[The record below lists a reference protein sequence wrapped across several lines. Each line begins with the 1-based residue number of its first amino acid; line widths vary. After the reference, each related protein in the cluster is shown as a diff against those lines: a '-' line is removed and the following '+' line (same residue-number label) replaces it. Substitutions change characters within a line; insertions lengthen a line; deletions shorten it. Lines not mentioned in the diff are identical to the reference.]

1 MRRCRF
7 LLKRAGKQ
15 AMTGAM
21 ASDKEFNPRNPETLD
36 LLLSRRSVKA
46 RQMVAPGP
54 AGSALEKILRAGL
67 RVPDH
72 GKMGPWQFIV
82 VEGDARQKLGREI
95 ARCYREEDDR
105 PSESVARQLADVPA
119 QAPLLIVVAS
129 CLKDAKPIPE
139 WEQVLSAGAA
149 CQNMLV
155 AAHALG
161 FVGQWLTG
169 WAAYSP
175 GVRGVLGLGAKDRV
189 AGFLFMGS
197 HDGELSERHRAEYAD
212 VVRHWG
218 EEG

>member
-1 MRRCRF
+1 MGTSR
-7 LLKRAGKQ
+7 
-15 AMTGAM
+15 
-21 ASDKEFNPRNPETLD
+21 EINPENPETLD

-46 RQMVAPGP
+46 GRMEMPGP
-54 AGSALEKILRAGL
+54 GGSALEKILRAGL

-72 GKMGPWQFIV
+72 GKMGPWEFIV
-82 VEGDARQKLGREI
+82 VEGDARQKLGAEI
-95 ARCYREEDDR
+95 ARCYREETDK
-105 PSESVARQLADVPA
+105 PSESVARKLADFPA
-119 QAPLLIVVAS
+119 QAPLLVVVAS
-129 CLKDAKPIPE
+129 CLRDAKPIPE

-197 HDGELSERHRAEYAD
+197 HEGAPSERHRAEYAD
-212 VVRHWG
+212 VVRHWA
-218 EEG
+218 EVLQVTDS